1 MNKKSFIDDW
11 IIKIESEGVKDFPIQ
26 FIDNNQLDIFSIPHK
41 TLILGSEFFGNFEVL
56 TTDGE
61 LIYQVSSIDEA
72 KFFIY
77 SSRKRD
83 GKAYLPKNK
92 SLIKNLVNEYHQYLD
107 DLLNKIQKDFKIIF
121 PNDKDA
127 HIIAIQ
133 IFQKLNLIRY

>member
-26 FIDNNQLDIFSIPHK
+26 FIDNNQLDIFLIPYK

-61 LIYQVSSIDEA
+61 LIYQASSIDEA

-107 DLLNKIQKDFKIIF
+107 DLLNKIQKNFKVIF
-121 PNDKDA
+121 LNDKDA
-127 HIIAIQ
+127 HIIANQ